1 MQGCDGIWPGDIV
14 SLALPLRRHNEFV
27 QATYDITDQVHVY
40 ASFSNGFQTARSL
53 SQVPPDTFTIFRGNP
68 FIPEGLSIAHLASFQ
83 LSKFFSD
90 LGGFKLPDRR
100 TNTSFELGRAW
111 CTDRECKYGAVA
123 EGA

>member
-53 SQVPPDTFTIFRGNP
+53 SQVPNDTFTIFRGNP
-68 FIPEGLSIAHLASFQ
+68 FIPEGLSIGDLASFP

-90 LGGFKLPDRR
+90 LGGSKRSEEH
-100 TNTSFELGRAW
+100 TSELQSLMRIS
-111 CTDRECKYGAVA
+111 YAVFC
-123 EGA
+123 